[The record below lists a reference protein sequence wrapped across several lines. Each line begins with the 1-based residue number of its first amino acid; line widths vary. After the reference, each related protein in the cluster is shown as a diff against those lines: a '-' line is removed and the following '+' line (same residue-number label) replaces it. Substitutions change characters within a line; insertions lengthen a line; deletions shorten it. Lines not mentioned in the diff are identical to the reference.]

1 MAKIKVELESG
12 YCCEL
17 EEKVLDNME
26 LLERLVEV
34 EEGKPASMISALDM
48 LLGQEQRMA
57 LYDHLRTDD
66 GRVPIRAAARV
77 MVEIIR
83 GARGKNS

>member
-34 EEGKPASMISALDM
+34 EEGKPASMIPALDL
-48 LLGQEQRMA
+48 LLGSEQRKA
-57 LYDHLRTDD
+57 LYDHLRTED
-66 GRVPIRAAARV
+66 GRVPVVATARA
-77 MVEIIR
+77 MKDIIR
-83 GARGKNS
+83 GANRKNS